1 MKPRKSRALAV
12 REVAHIMPA
21 VADFLRLD
29 NWEVRH
35 LEYGFDKRSNQKHGE
50 PGMADLQCIRYA
62 YPGLRDSIYSPQGR
76 ITLRREA
83 EVLWIELKSISGI
96 LDAEQRGWI
105 MARRLAGALVWV
117 AKEDFPPT
125 IEGFMEHY
133 RASGLLVREGL

>member
-50 PGMADLQCIRYA
+50 PGMADLQCIRYHYDVDESRLQLLA
-62 YPGLRDSIYSPQGR
+62 KYRAHAS
-76 ITLRREA
+76 
-83 EVLWIELKSISGI
+83 VLWIELKS
-96 LDAEQRGWI
+96 LTAPLRPEQRGWI

-133 RASGLLVREGL
+133 RASGLLCREGL